1 MAGMSDNTHLIDEVI
16 AEVRKHPGI
25 VAGGV
30 AVLAAVGFAS
40 LFLNQRIGPRRYE
53 VLMDRID
60 PRGWVDTVALRD
72 RLEQMSTRVH
82 DDADDLGQR
91 ASERARGFKARA
103 SDRMHDLS
111 DRAQELG
118 HNLGDRARGF
128 ADGARERFDDWRDGP
143 RRSRT
148 SRRYAKK
155 ARRVAEDARDY
166 ASDFAKDHAKEG
178 AALLAVGLVA
188 AAIGAIAL
196 EQRKISG
203 K

>member
-1 MAGMSDNTHLIDEVI
+1 MSDNTHLIDEVI

-103 SDRMHDLS
+103 SDRMQDLS

-166 ASDFAKDHAKEG
+166 ASDFARDHAKEG

>member
-1 MAGMSDNTHLIDEVI
+1 MSDNTHLIDEVI

-40 LFLNQRIGPRRYE
+40 LFLNQRTGPRRYE

-72 RLEQMSTRVH
+72 RLEEMSTRVH

-166 ASDFAKDHAKEG
+166 ASDFARDHAKEG